1 MRFGGEPHPITPV
14 IPAKTYGF
22 DRTTGNAAIINH
34 RTAGRGLIMIARFL
48 LLASVASASFT
59 VPAADAQDS
68 PAPQADPDAVVVG
81 GAIVVTA
88 RRRAE
93 ELQDVPLSVS
103 VLNAEAIAQTGSY
116 NIQRLTQLQPTL
128 QFYSTNPRNSSIN
141 IRGIG
146 APLGLT
152 NDGIEQGVGI
162 YIDQVYYNRVAAAT
176 LDFVDIEQVE
186 VLRGPQGTLYGKNT
200 TAGAIN
206 ITTRAPSFS
215 YEGKAE
221 ISVGNLGFKQAK
233 ATVSGPITD
242 RLAVRI
248 GASVTD
254 RDGTITNVATN
265 QRVNSQ
271 DFLGLK
277 GSLLWKA
284 TDTLNITL
292 SGDYNLQNPVCCAQI
307 YAGYGPTQRAENR
320 QYPALTA
327 ALGYQV
333 PSTNPYDRLTD
344 LDAPL
349 QARNE
354 MGGASLRAEWDLGP
368 GTLTSVSAYR
378 YWDWQPS
385 NDRDFTGLDVTTKS
399 QNPTQQKQWTQE
411 LRYAQEGQA
420 IDFVVGAFA
429 FHQTIHTT
437 GSQVQGADA
446 SAWLLNPSSALSQI
460 PAVLEGLTADND
472 IRLKNSSAALF
483 GQLTWHVTDRL
494 SLQPGLRLNYDKKKG
509 SYDSVVTGTAS
520 DGTRQIVSF
529 ASTDPWIVA
538 QRGVLAPQ
546 SFEASFSDWNLSW
559 DITASYRI
567 IDDVMAYAT
576 WSRAFK
582 SGGINLNGVP
592 LDAAGNPQLDVATV
606 KPEKVN
612 HFEVGLKT
620 RFWDKRATLNLSG
633 FWTEIHDYQA
643 IVNNGQNSVLR
654 GYLANADK
662 VRVRGIEADF
672 SVRPSD
678 RATAY
683 ASAAW
688 TDPKY
693 VKFTNAPCPP
703 ELSGGTASPATCD
716 ISGQLLPGISKY
728 SLSYGVEF
736 NVPTALLG
744 GEGQFYIGWDGSYRS
759 TFSSNA
765 SRSVYMDIKGYSLNN
780 LRLGFRNADGINV
793 YGWVRN
799 IFDQDYMEVLAT
811 TPGNTGLIAG
821 QPGDPRTYG
830 LTIKADF

>member
-1 MRFGGEPHPITPV
+1 
-14 IPAKTYGF
+14 
-22 DRTTGNAAIINH
+22 
-34 RTAGRGLIMIARFL
+34 MIARFL
-48 LLASVASASFT
+48 LLASVASASLT
-59 VPAADAQDS
+59 VPAAHAQE
-68 PAPQADPDAVVVG
+68 ATPQQAENDIVG

-103 VLNAEAIAQTGSY
+103 VLNSEAIEQTGSY

-221 ISVGNLGFKQAK
+221 ISVGNLNFKQAK

-242 RLAVRI
+242 RLAIRI

-254 RDGTITNVATN
+254 RQGTIYNVASN
-265 QRVNSQ
+265 QHVNSQ

-292 SGDYNLQNPVCCAQI
+292 AGDYNLQNPVCCAQI
-307 YAGYGPTQRAENR
+307 YAGYGSTQRAANR

-327 ALGYQV
+327 SLGYQV

-344 LDAPL
+344 LDAQL
-349 QARNE
+349 KARNE
-354 MGGASLRAEWDLGP
+354 MGGASLRAEWDLGG

-411 LRYAQEGQA
+411 LRYAQEGET
-420 IDFVVGAFA
+420 IDFVVGAFG

-446 SAWLLNPSSALSQI
+446 SAWLLNPTSSLSRN
-460 PAVLEGLTADND
+460 PAVLNGLTAEND
-472 IRLKNSSAALF
+472 IRLKNTSAALF

-520 DGTRQIVSF
+520 NGTRQLVTF

-546 SFEASFSDWNLSW
+546 SFEASFSDWNLSY
-559 DITASYRI
+559 DFTAAYEFS
-567 IDDVMAYAT
+567 DDVMGYAT
-576 WSRAFK
+576 YSRAFK

-612 HFEVGLKT
+612 HFEIGLKT
-620 RFWDKRATLNLSG
+620 QFWDKRATLNLTG
-633 FWTEIHDYQA
+633 FWTEIEDYQA

-672 SVRPSD
+672 SIRPSD
-678 RATAY
+678 RVNAY
-683 ASAAW
+683 VSGAY

-693 VKFTNAPCPP
+693 RKFTNAPCPP
-703 ELSGGTASPATCD
+703 ELSGGNSGATPGAPGVPGAVSPAVCD

-780 LRLGFRNADGINV
+780 LRLGFRNSDGLNV

-799 IFDQDYMEVLAT
+799 IFDQNYMEVLAT

-830 LTIKADF
+830 LTLKVDF

>member
-1 MRFGGEPHPITPV
+1 MRFGGEPHSITPV
-14 IPAKTYGF
+14 IPAQTYGF

-34 RTAGRGLIMIARFL
+34 RTAAKGLVMIARFL
-48 LLASVASASFT
+48 LLASVASASFL
-59 VPAADAQDS
+59 VSEAQAQDS
-68 PAPQADPDAVVVG
+68 APQQAEADIVG

-103 VLNAEAIAQTGSY
+103 VLNAEAIEQTGSY

-128 QFYSTNPRNSSIN
+128 QFYSTNPRNSSVN

-254 RDGTITNVATN
+254 RQGTIYNVATD

-284 TDTLNITL
+284 TDRLNITL

-333 PSTNPYDRLTD
+333 PSTDPYDRLTD
-344 LDAPL
+344 LDAAL
-349 QARNE
+349 RARNE

-385 NDRDFTGLDVTTKS
+385 NDRDFTGLDVTAKS

-411 LRYAQEGQA
+411 IRYAQEGQT
-420 IDFVVGAFA
+420 IDFVVGAFL

-446 SAWLLNPSSALSQI
+446 SAWLLNPSSPLSQI
-460 PAVLEGLTADND
+460 PQVLEGLTADND

-494 SLQPGLRLNYDKKKG
+494 SLQPGLRLNYDRKSG

-520 DGTRQIVSF
+520 DGTRQTVTF

-546 SFEASFSDWNLSW
+546 SFDAEFSDWNLSW
-559 DITASYRI
+559 DLTASYEFN
-567 IDDVMAYAT
+567 DDVMAYAT

-592 LDAAGNPQLDVATV
+592 LDGDGNPQLDVATV

-612 HFEVGLKT
+612 HYEVGLKSQ
-620 RFWDKRATLNLSG
+620 FWDKRATLNLSG
-633 FWTEIHDYQA
+633 FWTEIEDYQA

-678 RATAY
+678 RVNAY
-683 ASAAW
+683 ASGAY

-693 VKFTNAPCPP
+693 LRFTNAPCPP
-703 ELSGGTASPATCD
+703 ELSGGSSSPATCD
-716 ISGQLLPGISKY
+716 ISGQLLPGISKW

-736 NVPTALLG
+736 NVPTSVLG
-744 GEGQFYIGWDGSYRS
+744 GEGQFYVGWDGSYRS

-765 SRSVYMDIKGYSLNN
+765 SRSIYMDIAGYSLNN
-780 LRLGFRNADGINV
+780 LRLGFRNSDGINV

>member
-1 MRFGGEPHPITPV
+1 
-14 IPAKTYGF
+14 
-22 DRTTGNAAIINH
+22 
-34 RTAGRGLIMIARFL
+34 MIARFL
-48 LLASVASASFT
+48 LLASVASASLT
-59 VPAADAQDS
+59 IPAAHAQE
-68 PAPQADPDAVVVG
+68 ATPQQAENDIVG

-103 VLNAEAIAQTGSY
+103 VLNSEAVEQTGSY

-221 ISVGNLGFKQAK
+221 ISVGNLNFKQAK

-242 RLAVRI
+242 RLAIRI

-254 RDGTITNVATN
+254 RQGTIYNVASN
-265 QRVNSQ
+265 QHVNSQ

-292 SGDYNLQNPVCCAQI
+292 AGDYNLQNPVCCAQI
-307 YAGYGPTQRAENR
+307 YAGYGSTQRAANR

-327 ALGYQV
+327 SLGYQV
-333 PSTNPYDRLTD
+333 PSTNTYDRLTD
-344 LDAPL
+344 LDAQL
-349 QARNE
+349 KARNE
-354 MGGASLRAEWDLGP
+354 MGGASLRAEWDLGG

-385 NDRDFTGLDVTTKS
+385 NDRDFTGLDVTTRS

-411 LRYAQEGQA
+411 LRYAQEGET
-420 IDFVVGAFA
+420 IDFVVGAFG

-446 SAWLLNPSSALSQI
+446 SAWLLNPTSSLSRN
-460 PAVLEGLTADND
+460 PAVLNGLTAEND
-472 IRLKNSSAALF
+472 IRLKNTSAALF

-520 DGTRQIVSF
+520 NGTRQLVTF

-546 SFEASFSDWNLSW
+546 SFEASFSDWNLSY
-559 DITASYRI
+559 DFTAAYEFS
-567 IDDVMAYAT
+567 DDVMGYAT
-576 WSRAFK
+576 YSRAFK

-612 HFEVGLKT
+612 HFEIGLKT
-620 RFWDKRATLNLSG
+620 QFWDKRATLNLTG
-633 FWTEIHDYQA
+633 FWTEIEDYQA

-672 SVRPSD
+672 SIRPSD
-678 RATAY
+678 RVNAY
-683 ASAAW
+683 VSGAY

-693 VKFTNAPCPP
+693 RKFTNAPCPP
-703 ELSGGTASPATCD
+703 ELSGGNSGATPGAPGVPGAVSPAVCD

-780 LRLGFRNADGINV
+780 LRLGFRNSDGLNV

-799 IFDQDYMEVLAT
+799 IFDQNYMEVLAT

-830 LTIKADF
+830 LTLKVDF

>member
-1 MRFGGEPHPITPV
+1 
-14 IPAKTYGF
+14 
-22 DRTTGNAAIINH
+22 
-34 RTAGRGLIMIARFL
+34 MIARFL
-48 LLASVASASFT
+48 LLASVASASLT
-59 VPAADAQDS
+59 VPAAHAQE
-68 PAPQADPDAVVVG
+68 ATPQQAENEIVG

-103 VLNAEAIAQTGSY
+103 VLNSEAIEQTGSY

-221 ISVGNLGFKQAK
+221 ISVGNLNFKQAK

-242 RLAVRI
+242 RLAIRI

-254 RDGTITNVATN
+254 RQGTIYNVASN
-265 QRVNSQ
+265 QHVNSQ

-292 SGDYNLQNPVCCAQI
+292 AGDYNLQNPVCCAQI
-307 YAGYGPTQRAENR
+307 YAGYGSTQRAANR

-327 ALGYQV
+327 SLGYQV

-344 LDAPL
+344 LDAQL
-349 QARNE
+349 KARNE
-354 MGGASLRAEWDLGP
+354 MGGASLRAEWDLGG

-385 NDRDFTGLDVTTKS
+385 NDRDFTGLDVTTRS

-411 LRYAQEGQA
+411 LRYAQEGET
-420 IDFVVGAFA
+420 IDFVVGAFG

-446 SAWLLNPSSALSQI
+446 SAWLLNPTSSLSRN
-460 PAVLEGLTADND
+460 PAVLNGLTAEND
-472 IRLKNSSAALF
+472 IRLKNTSAALF

-520 DGTRQIVSF
+520 NGTRQLVTF

-546 SFEASFSDWNLSW
+546 SFEASFSDWNLSY
-559 DITASYRI
+559 DFTAAYEFS
-567 IDDVMAYAT
+567 DDVMGYAT
-576 WSRAFK
+576 YSRAFK

-612 HFEVGLKT
+612 HFEIGLKT
-620 RFWDKRATLNLSG
+620 QFWDKRATLNLTG
-633 FWTEIHDYQA
+633 FWTEIEDYQA

-672 SVRPSD
+672 SIRPSD
-678 RATAY
+678 RVNAY
-683 ASAAW
+683 VSGAY

-693 VKFTNAPCPP
+693 RKFTNAPCPP
-703 ELSGGTASPATCD
+703 ELSGGNSGATPGAPGVPGAVSPAVCD

-780 LRLGFRNADGINV
+780 LRLGFRNSDGLNV

-799 IFDQDYMEVLAT
+799 IFDQNYMEVLAT

-830 LTIKADF
+830 LTLKVDF

>member
-1 MRFGGEPHPITPV
+1 
-14 IPAKTYGF
+14 
-22 DRTTGNAAIINH
+22 
-34 RTAGRGLIMIARFL
+34 MIARFL
-48 LLASVASASFT
+48 LLAGVAGASIIVSSAQAQDTAPAETTASAQNDPGAET
-59 VPAADAQDS
+59 AAA
-68 PAPQADPDAVVVG
+68 A
-81 GAIVVTA
+81 AIVVTA
-88 RRRAE
+88 RRRVEA
-93 ELQDVPLSVS
+93 LQDVPLAVS
-103 VLNAEAIAQTGSY
+103 VLNADAIAQTGSY
-116 NIQRLTQLQPTL
+116 NIGRLQQLQPTL

-162 YIDQVYYNRVAAAT
+162 YVDQVYYNRVAAAT
-176 LDFVDIEQVE
+176 LDFVDIEQIE

-242 RLAVRI
+242 RLAIRI

-254 RDGTITNVATN
+254 RDGTIYNVATN
-265 QRVNSQ
+265 QKVNSQ
-271 DFLGLK
+271 DFLGIR
-277 GSLLWKA
+277 GALLWKA
-284 TDTLNITL
+284 TDNLNITL
-292 SGDYNLQNPVCCAQI
+292 SGDYNLQNPNCCAQI
-307 YAGYGPTQRAENR
+307 YAGYGPTQRAANR

-327 ALGYQV
+327 ALGYAV
-333 PSTNPYDRLTD
+333 PSTNIYDRLTD
-344 LDAPL
+344 LDAQL
-349 QARNE
+349 KARNE
-354 MGGASLRAEWDLGP
+354 IGGAAIRAEWDLGP

-385 NDRDFTGLDVTTKS
+385 NDRDFTGLDITTKS

-411 LRYAQEGQA
+411 LRYAQSGETL
-420 IDFVVGAFA
+420 DFVAGAFG
-429 FHQTIHTT
+429 FYQKIHTT
-437 GSQVQGADA
+437 GQQVQGTDA
-446 SAWLLNPSSALSQI
+446 SKWLLAPSSALSNN
-460 PAVLEGLTADND
+460 PAVLNGLTADND
-472 IRLKNSSAALF
+472 IRMKNWSAALF

-494 SLQPGLRLNYDKKKG
+494 DLQPGLRLNYDKKDG

-520 DGTRQIVSF
+520 NGTHQLVTF
-529 ASTDPWIVA
+529 TSTDPWIVA

-546 SFEASFSDWNLSW
+546 SFNAKFSDWNLSY
-559 DITASYRI
+559 DFTASYKVT
-567 IDDVMAYAT
+567 DDVMTYAT
-576 WSRAFK
+576 YSRAFK

-592 LDAAGNPQLDVATV
+592 LDANGNPQLGVATV

-620 RFWDKRATLNLSG
+620 QFWDKKATFNLTG
-633 FWTEIHDYQA
+633 FWTGIDNYQA

-662 VRVRGIEADF
+662 VRTRGVEADF
-672 SVRPSD
+672 SIRPSE
-678 RATAY
+678 RVNAY
-683 ASAAW
+683 ANGAY
-688 TDPKY
+688 TDATY
-693 VKFTNAPCPP
+693 RKFTNAPCPP
-703 ELSGGTASPATCD
+703 ELSGGGSGAVIGAPGVPGTNSPATCD
-716 ISGQLLPGISKY
+716 ISGQWLPGVSKW

-736 NVPTALLG
+736 NVPTPLFG
-744 GEGQFYIGWDGSYRS
+744 GDGQFYIGWDGSYRS
-759 TFSSNA
+759 KFSSNA
-765 SRSVYMDIKGYSLNN
+765 SRSIYMDVKGYTLNN
-780 LRLGFRNADGINV
+780 LRIGFRNSDGLNI

-799 IFDQDYMEVLAT
+799 IFDKNYLELLAT
-811 TPGNTGLIAG
+811 TPSNTGLIAG